1 MELMPLLLCI
11 LLIRVFHPLL
21 MKLILFL
28 GTWDGKVSDELL
40 KKYKI
45 KEND

>member
-1 MELMPLLLCI
+1 MELVPLLLSV

-21 MKLILFL
+21 MKLILIL

-40 KKYKI
+40 RKYKV

>member
-1 MELMPLLLCI
+1 
-11 LLIRVFHPLL
+11 